1 MISFK
6 EALEGGRG
14 MRVQGVLHHQN
25 HHITSTKPTP
35 VFPVTLYNCSKTH
48 ILNRVNHKQ
57 TQTQRLRI
65 CGIPATLGSISS
77 KRFPSISTA
86 AAAQPSQPLDLT
98 EDNIR
103 QVLADARDEFGH
115 LFDTSVGM
123 TGTTHIFHTNI
134 SSFSTSL
141 LLVIL
146 WD

>member
-1 MISFK
+1 
-6 EALEGGRG
+6 

-123 TGTTHIFHTNI
+123 TGTTHLPHKHFFFFYFSFVSHIVGMI
-134 SSFSTSL
+134 SL
-141 LLVIL
+141 DLVNGFIGS
-146 WD
+146 